1 MRYKN
6 KIVLITG
13 SGSGIGKAAALA
25 FSKEGG
31 KIIVSDIN
39 EDNGL
44 KTVSEI
50 IKNKGDRK
58 EGYLDYYP
66 VRNCF
71 LNRTFSYPF

>member
-1 MRYKN
+1 MNFKN

-31 KIIVSDIN
+31 TIIVSDIN
-39 EDNGL
+39 EINGL

-50 IKNKGDRK
+50 IKNNGKATRDPK
-58 EGYLDYYP
+58 L
-66 VRNCF
+66 
-71 LNRTFSYPF
+71 T